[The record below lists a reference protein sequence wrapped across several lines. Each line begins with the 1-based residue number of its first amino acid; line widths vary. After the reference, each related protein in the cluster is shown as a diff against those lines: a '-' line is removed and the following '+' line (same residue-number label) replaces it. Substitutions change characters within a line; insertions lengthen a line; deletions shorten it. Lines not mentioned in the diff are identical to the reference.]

1 VQRFTDCVMRW
12 GLLIQNYVA
21 DALDENISISV
32 NMDNTVLYHLGSKC
46 NLRKSDIS
54 LPGRD

>member
-1 VQRFTDCVMRW
+1 
-12 GLLIQNYVA
+12 LLIQNYVA